1 MINNES
7 DTDTDTDTDNENI
20 VMRNKSWS
28 IDSRSYSIGS
38 NDEDYVTSN
47 SRKSSFEIIIKME
60 DASSNNIYE
69 QIKHNL
75 TNSIKIANHNHVTKR
90 RVRDMNL
97 TNIVAYSPPNLNEYF
112 KTLNISNNKHK

>member
-38 NDEDYVTSN
+38 ND
-47 SRKSSFEIIIKME
+47 
-60 DASSNNIYE
+60 
-69 QIKHNL
+69 
-75 TNSIKIANHNHVTKR
+75 
-90 RVRDMNL
+90 
-97 TNIVAYSPPNLNEYF
+97 
-112 KTLNISNNKHK
+112 